1 MGDLRIVQYD
11 QGSALDN
18 PSPQRPDMQRW
29 LDENMSRGQDLNIKK
44 RSRFLLLSACVHA
57 WLFN

>member
-11 QGSALDN
+11 QVGGLDN

-29 LDENMSRGQDLNIKK
+29 LDENMSGGQDLNIKK
-44 RSRFLLLSACVHA
+44 RSLLLLLSAWVHA